1 MDMNKDLG
9 DIISFIEKAILF
21 AILVCTLIAILFE
34 LVHMIDEKYVE
45 LADLLLL
52 FIYVEVIGMV
62 RVYYVS
68 NRVQMTYPLFIAITA
83 LSRLIILQN
92 KQDLNPEALLF
103 EAGAIVLIAFAVI
116 ILRFRYIE
124 ALRPTENVDQFTSRE
139 NKPKK

>member
-9 DIISFIEKAILF
+9 GIISFIEKAILF
-21 AILVCTLIAILFE
+21 SILICTLIAIVFE
-34 LVHMIDEKYVE
+34 LLHMIDEQFVE

-92 KQDLNPEALLF
+92 KKDLNPEALIY
-103 EAGAIVLIAFAVI
+103 EAGAIVLIAIAVI

-124 ALRPTENVDQFTSRE
+124 ALRPTENVDQFASE
-139 NKPKK
+139 KKKSKK

>member
-1 MDMNKDLG
+1 MNKDLG
-9 DIISFIEKAILF
+9 GIISFIEKAILF
-21 AILVCTLIAILFE
+21 SILVCTLIAIVFE
-34 LVHMIDEKYVE
+34 LLHMIDEQFVE

-92 KQDLNPEALLF
+92 KKDLNPEALIY
-103 EAGAIVLIAFAVI
+103 EAGAIVLIAIAVI

-124 ALRPTENVDQFTSRE
+124 ALRPTENVDQFAS
-139 NKPKK
+139 KKKKSKK

>member
-1 MDMNKDLG
+1 MNKDLG
-9 DIISFIEKAILF
+9 GIISFIEKAILF
-21 AILVCTLIAILFE
+21 SILVCTLIAIVFE
-34 LVHMIDEKYVE
+34 LLHMIDEQFVE

-92 KQDLNPEALLF
+92 KKDLNPEALIY
-103 EAGAIVLIAFAVI
+103 EAGAIVLIAIAVI

-124 ALRPTENVDQFTSRE
+124 ALRPTENVDQFASE
-139 NKPKK
+139 KKKSKK

>member
-1 MDMNKDLG
+1 MNKDLG
-9 DIISFIEKAILF
+9 GIISFIEKAILF
-21 AILVCTLIAILFE
+21 SILICTLIAIVFE
-34 LVHMIDEKYVE
+34 LLHMIDEQFVE

-92 KQDLNPEALLF
+92 KKDLNPEALIY
-103 EAGAIVLIAFAVI
+103 EAGAIVLIAIAVI

-124 ALRPTENVDQFTSRE
+124 ALRPTENVDQFAS
-139 NKPKK
+139 KKKKSKK

>member
-1 MDMNKDLG
+1 MNKDLG
-9 DIISFIEKAILF
+9 GIISFIEKAILF
-21 AILVCTLIAILFE
+21 SILICTLIAIVFE
-34 LVHMIDEKYVE
+34 LLHMIDEQFVE

-92 KQDLNPEALLF
+92 KKDLNPEALLY
-103 EAGAIVLIAFAVI
+103 EAGAIVLIAIAVI

-124 ALRPTENVDQFTSRE
+124 ALRPTENVDQFASE
-139 NKPKK
+139 KKKSKK

>member
-1 MDMNKDLG
+1 MNKDLG
-9 DIISFIEKAILF
+9 GIISFIEKAILF
-21 AILVCTLIAILFE
+21 SILVCTLIAIVFE
-34 LVHMIDEKYVE
+34 LLHMIDEQFVE

-92 KQDLNPEALLF
+92 KKDLNPEALLY
-103 EAGAIVLIAFAVI
+103 EAGAIVLIAIAVI

-124 ALRPTENVDQFTSRE
+124 ALRPTENVDQFASE
-139 NKPKK
+139 KKKSKK

>member
-1 MDMNKDLG
+1 MDMNKDFG
-9 DIISFIEKAILF
+9 GIISFIEKAILF
-21 AILVCTLIAILFE
+21 SILICTLIAIVFE
-34 LVHMIDEKYVE
+34 LLHMIDEQFVE

-92 KQDLNPEALLF
+92 KKDLNPEALIY
-103 EAGAIVLIAFAVI
+103 EAGAIVLIAIAVI

-124 ALRPTENVDQFTSRE
+124 ALRPTENVDQFASE
-139 NKPKK
+139 KKKSKK

>member
-1 MDMNKDLG
+1 MNKDLG
-9 DIISFIEKAILF
+9 GIISFIEKAILF
-21 AILVCTLIAILFE
+21 SILICTLIAIVFE
-34 LVHMIDEKYVE
+34 LLHMIDEQFVE

-92 KQDLNPEALLF
+92 KKDLNPEALIY
-103 EAGAIVLIAFAVI
+103 EAGAIVLIAIAVI

-124 ALRPTENVDQFTSRE
+124 ALRPTENVDQFASE
-139 NKPKK
+139 KKKSKK

>member
-9 DIISFIEKAILF
+9 GIISFIEKAILF
-21 AILVCTLIAILFE
+21 SILVCTLIAIVFE
-34 LVHMIDEKYVE
+34 LLHMIDEQFVE

-92 KQDLNPEALLF
+92 KKDLNPEALIY
-103 EAGAIVLIAFAVI
+103 EAGAIVLIAIAVI

-124 ALRPTENVDQFTSRE
+124 ALRPTENVDQFASE
-139 NKPKK
+139 KKKSKK

>member
-1 MDMNKDLG
+1 MNKDLG
-9 DIISFIEKAILF
+9 GIISFIEKAILF
-21 AILVCTLIAILFE
+21 AILLCTLIAIVFE
-34 LVHMIDEKYVE
+34 LLHMIDEQFVE

-92 KQDLNPEALLF
+92 KKDLNPEALIY
-103 EAGAIVLIAFAVI
+103 EAGAIVLIAIAVI

-124 ALRPTENVDQFTSRE
+124 ALRPTENVDQFASE
-139 NKPKK
+139 KKKSKK

>member
-9 DIISFIEKAILF
+9 GIISFIEKAILF
-21 AILVCTLIAILFE
+21 SILICTLIAIVFE
-34 LVHMIDEKYVE
+34 LLHMIDEQFVE

-92 KQDLNPEALLF
+92 KKDLNPEALIY
-103 EAGAIVLIAFAVI
+103 EAGAIVLIAIAVI

-124 ALRPTENVDQFTSRE
+124 ALRPTENVDQFSSE
-139 NKPKK
+139 KKKSKK

>member
-1 MDMNKDLG
+1 MNKDLG
-9 DIISFIEKAILF
+9 GIISFIEKAILF
-21 AILVCTLIAILFE
+21 SILVCTLIAIVFE
-34 LVHMIDEKYVE
+34 LLHMIDEQFVE

-92 KQDLNPEALLF
+92 KKDLNPEALIY
-103 EAGAIVLIAFAVI
+103 EA
-116 ILRFRYIE
+116 
-124 ALRPTENVDQFTSRE
+124 S
-139 NKPKK
+139 

>member
-9 DIISFIEKAILF
+9 GIISFIEKAILF
-21 AILVCTLIAILFE
+21 SILVCTLIAIVFE
-34 LVHMIDEKYVE
+34 LLHMIDEQFVE

-92 KQDLNPEALLF
+92 KKDLNPEALIY
-103 EAGAIVLIAFAVI
+103 EAGAIVLIAIAVI

-124 ALRPTENVDQFTSRE
+124 ALRPTENVDQFAS
-139 NKPKK
+139 KKKKSKK

>member
-1 MDMNKDLG
+1 MNKDLG
-9 DIISFIEKAILF
+9 GIISFIEKAILF
-21 AILVCTLIAILFE
+21 SILICTLIAIVFE
-34 LVHMIDEKYVE
+34 LLHMIDEQFVE

-92 KQDLNPEALLF
+92 KKDLNPEALIY
-103 EAGAIVLIAFAVI
+103 EAGAIVLIAIAVI

-124 ALRPTENVDQFTSRE
+124 ALRPTENVDQFD
-139 NKPKK
+139 NKKKKSKK

>member
-9 DIISFIEKAILF
+9 GIISFIEKAILF
-21 AILVCTLIAILFE
+21 SILICTLIAIVFE
-34 LVHMIDEKYVE
+34 LLHMIDEQFVE

-92 KQDLNPEALLF
+92 KKDLNPEALIY
-103 EAGAIVLIAFAVI
+103 EAGAIVLIAIAVI

-124 ALRPTENVDQFTSRE
+124 ALRPTENVDQFAS
-139 NKPKK
+139 KKKKSKK